1 MKHSNLSSK
10 TLMQTA
16 SYASVF
22 IAIVLIAV
30 KIASYFLTNSLSIL
44 ASLMD
49 SGMDLGASIVSLIAI
64 RQALQPADNDHRFG
78 HGKAEA
84 LGSFIQA
91 VFIIL
96 SGLFLFSEAFDHYF
110 NPKPFRH
117 FDVVLIAM
125 VFSIFATFGLI
136 LLQRWVI
143 KRTNSLSIRADNAH
157 YTGDIAMNIG
167 VIVSMAF
174 SYHFQ
179 SHWIDATFAVVVAFY
194 LIFTAYR
201 ITKKVLEIL
210 MDKELSDKVR
220 QLVKETALQHK
231 DVLKIR
237 DLRTRDG
244 GMHHSFIQ
252 FCVELNPE
260 ISLKK
265 AHSICDELEK
275 ELKSKLPKTQIFIH
289 AEPCSGK
296 GNQPS

>member
-1 MKHSNLSSK
+1 MHTSKFSST
-10 TLMQTA
+10 TLMQMA
-16 SYASVF
+16 SYASV
-22 IAIVLIAV
+22 LIAV
-30 KIASYFLTNSLSIL
+30 VLIVVKIVSYFLTNSLSIL

-64 RQALQPADNDHRFG
+64 RQAIQPADNDHRFG

-117 FDVVLIAM
+117 FDVGLIAM

-174 SYHFQ
+174 SYYFQ

-220 QLVKETALQHK
+220 YLIKTTALQHK

-244 GMHHSFIQ
+244 GMHHSFVQ
-252 FCVELNPE
+252 FCIELNPE
-260 ISLKK
+260 ISLKQ
-265 AHSICDELEK
+265 AHAICDELEK
-275 ELKSKLPKTQIFIH
+275 ELKLKLPKTQIFIH
-289 AEPCSGK
+289 AEPCLGK
-296 GNQPS
+296 EN

>member
-1 MKHSNLSSK
+1 MHTSKFSSA
-10 TLMQTA
+10 TLMQMA
-16 SYASVF
+16 SYASVL
-22 IAIVLIAV
+22 IAIVLIVV
-30 KIASYFLTNSLSIL
+30 KIISYFLTNSLSIL

-64 RQALQPADNDHRFG
+64 RQAIQPADNDHRFG

-110 NPKPFRH
+110 NPKPFQH
-117 FDVVLIAM
+117 FDVGLIAIL
-125 VFSIFATFGLI
+125 FSIFATFGLI

-167 VIVSMAF
+167 VIVSMAL
-174 SYHFQ
+174 SYYFQ

-210 MDKELSDKVR
+210 MDKELSDEVR
-220 QLVKETALQHK
+220 HLIKNIALQHK

-260 ISLKK
+260 ISLKQ
-265 AHSICDELEK
+265 AHAICDELEK
-275 ELKSKLPKTQIFIH
+275 ELKLKLPKTQIFIH
-289 AEPCSGK
+289 AEPCLGK
-296 GNQPS
+296 ED